1 MNTPLAA
8 QLVAKDAELQEL
20 RDGMESL
27 ISYLRSPKF
36 RCGDSLDGYVQIN
49 DVINSLRQTRS
60 NSFDAGDAALANELG
75 PKPEASPH
83 GWRCPECQEPLQ
95 SFPNG
100 IYRDTDEK
108 AQQRMRQHWV
118 ATHKVVA

>member
-1 MNTPLAA
+1 MNIPLAA
-8 QLVAKDAELQEL
+8 QIIAKDAELQEL

-27 ISYLRSPKF
+27 ISYLRSSKF
-36 RCGDSLDGYVQIN
+36 HCGDSLDGYVQIN
-49 DVINSLRQTRS
+49 DVITSLRQTRS

-75 PKPEASPH
+75 PKPEASPR

-95 SFPNG
+95 EQT
-100 IYRDTDEK
+100 IWRDTDEK